1 MKYLSGQL
9 FTLENSDKKLALAFT
24 GIGIISV
31 ILTTT
36 VFPSL
41 LILQASVTL
50 LLASAIYLFLRARRR
65 VSPIGEDEDER
76 TSTPPL
82 QPHLSKLLDI
92 AFWGL
97 LIAGLIVISHGVYAR
112 PLSFLILVSIMSS
125 ILAVQIFAGKN
136 TAYCIVKIVTI
147 GILLRASAWY
157 QFPGPVGYDS
167 IVELQ
172 ALAQL
177 VANGHT
183 GDFMIGYQFYP
194 VAQFIA
200 ASTSVI
206 TGLEARDSFFI
217 LCVIQVA
224 GLVFLFLIGKQLFNE
239 KTGLLAAL
247 IMAVFDWHVFWGF
260 NVKTFT
266 MGLTWI
272 PILIFI
278 LLVRQRKN
286 SLFFSILSLLII
298 LLATLTHTFITT
310 AIVLI
315 LIAGWL
321 LSQIIKRVIGN
332 EKFNPPITLGL
343 ALTSL
348 CVALAYWAYAS
359 GFIDYIG
366 YIYRY
371 ALGLEVESG
380 RIGAVTFSPNIAQMI
395 WMRLPI
401 FLLLFFTT
409 LGCLAIFNIRKL
421 NQKVFTQIWLALL
434 CGVIVL
440 INFIIYYVST
450 LSLLITERWF
460 VIMGLLVAL
469 PAAIGLLSIPGKKG
483 WHNMVVIFLL
493 MFLFSGIMTTSYT
506 GSVKPVIPWEPSN
519 RGAATLSELVAAR
532 TVSQMA
538 GLTPDSTPEIDSRI
552 YADHYYSHI
561 FLRHLHIPSNNVVDL
576 YSLPLEEFEEYHGI
590 LMLRTDF
597 DNLLLESASKVIEK
611 TQYQS
616 LADDPQIILMYN
628 NGVVKALRR

>member
-1 MKYLSGQL
+1 MKYPPRQF
-9 FTLENSDKKLALAFT
+9 FTLENSDKKLASFFI
-24 GIGIISV
+24 GIGIIGV
-31 ILTTT
+31 ILTST
-36 VFPSL
+36 VFPSI

-50 LLASAIYLFLRARRR
+50 LSAAAIYLIFRARRR
-65 VSPIGEDEDER
+65 VSPIGEDEGKC
-76 TSTPPL
+76 TNTILL
-82 QPHLSKLLDI
+82 QPHFSKLLDI

-97 LIAGLIVISHGVYAR
+97 LIASLIILSQGLYAR
-112 PLSFLILVSIMSS
+112 PLSFLILVSIMAA

-136 TAYCIVKIVTI
+136 IAYCLMQIFVI

-167 IVELQ
+167 IVELRI
-172 ALAQL
+172 LEQL

-183 GDFMIGYQFYP
+183 GDFMMGYQFYP
-194 VAQFIA
+194 VAQFFA

-206 TGLEARDSFFI
+206 TGLEARDSLII
-217 LCVIQVA
+217 LSVVQTV

-239 KTGLLAAL
+239 RTGLLAAM
-247 IMAVFDWHVFWGF
+247 IMAIFDWHVFWGF

-272 PILIFI
+272 PFLIFI
-278 LLVRQRKN
+278 LLIRQRNN
-286 SLFFSILSLLII
+286 SLLFPILSILII
-298 LLATLTHTFITT
+298 LLATLTHPFITT

-315 LIAGWL
+315 LITGWL

-343 ALTSL
+343 ALTSF
-348 CVALAYWAYAS
+348 CVALVYWTYAS
-359 GFIDYIG
+359 GFTEYIG

-371 ALGLEVESG
+371 AIGLEVESG

-409 LGCLAIFNIRKL
+409 LGCLTIFNIRKL
-421 NQKVFTQIWLALL
+421 NQKALMQIWLALL
-434 CGVIVL
+434 GGIIIL
-440 INFIIYYVST
+440 INFIIYSVST

-460 VIMGLLVAL
+460 VIMGLIVAL
-469 PAAIGLLSIPGKKG
+469 PTAVGLMSIPGKKG

-493 MFLFSGIMTTSYT
+493 MFLLSGIMTTSYT
-506 GSVKPVIPWEPSN
+506 GSVKPVIPWEPSK
-519 RGAATLSELVAAR
+519 RDAATLSELVAAR
-532 TVSQMA
+532 TVSQMT
-538 GLTPDSTPEIDSRI
+538 GLTLDSTPEVDSRI

-561 FLRHLHIPSNNVVDL
+561 FLRHLHIPPDNVVDL
-576 YSLPLEEFEEYHGI
+576 YSLTLEEFEKYHGI

-597 DNLLLESASKVIEK
+597 ANLLLESASIVIK
-611 TQYQS
+611 KNQYQS
-616 LADDPQIILMYN
+616 LTDDPQIILMYN
-628 NGVVKALRR
+628 NGMVKALRR

>member
-1 MKYLSGQL
+1 MKYLPGQL
-9 FTLENSDKKLALAFT
+9 FTLENSDKKLALFFI
-24 GIGIISV
+24 GIGIIAV
-31 ILTTT
+31 ILTTA

-50 LLASAIYLFLRARRR
+50 LSASAIYLFLKARRR
-65 VSPIGEDEDER
+65 VRPIEEDEGES
-76 TSTPPL
+76 TSTAML
-82 QPHLSKLLDI
+82 QPHLNKLLDI
-92 AFWGL
+92 TFWGL
-97 LIAGLIVISHGVYAR
+97 LIASLIILSQGLYAR
-112 PLSFLILVSIMSS
+112 PLSFLILVSIMAA

-136 TAYCIVKIVTI
+136 IAYCLIKILII
-147 GILLRASAWY
+147 GLLLRASAYY
-157 QFPGPVGYDS
+157 QFPGIVGYDS
-167 IVELQ
+167 IAELQ
-172 ALAQL
+172 VLVQL

-217 LCVIQVA
+217 LSVIQMV

-239 KTGLLAAL
+239 KTGLLAVL

-278 LLVRQRKN
+278 LLVRQRTN
-286 SLFFSILSLLII
+286 SLFFSILSILII
-298 LLATLTHTFITT
+298 LSATFTHPFITT

-343 ALTSL
+343 ALTSF
-348 CVALAYWAYAS
+348 CIALAYWMYAS
-359 GFIDYIG
+359 GFIDYIY

-371 ALGLEVESG
+371 ALAMEVESG
-380 RIGAVTFSPNIAQMI
+380 RIAAVTFSPNIAQMI

-421 NQKVFTQIWLALL
+421 NQKALMQIWFALL

-440 INFIIYYVST
+440 INFSIFYVAE
-450 LSLLITERWF
+450 LSVLIPERLF
-460 VIMGLLVAL
+460 AVMGLLVAL

-483 WHNMVVIFLL
+483 WPNMVMIFLL
-493 MFLFSGIMTTSYT
+493 MFFLSGIMTTSYI

-532 TVSQMA
+532 TVSQMT
-538 GLTPDSTPEIDSRI
+538 GLTPDSTPEVDLRI

-561 FLRHLHIPSNNVVDL
+561 FLHDIGIAQNNVVDL
-576 YSLPLEEFEEYHGI
+576 YSLSLEEFEEYHGI

-597 DNLLLESASKVIEK
+597 ANLFLESASVVIKK

-628 NGVVKALRR
+628 NGMVKALRR